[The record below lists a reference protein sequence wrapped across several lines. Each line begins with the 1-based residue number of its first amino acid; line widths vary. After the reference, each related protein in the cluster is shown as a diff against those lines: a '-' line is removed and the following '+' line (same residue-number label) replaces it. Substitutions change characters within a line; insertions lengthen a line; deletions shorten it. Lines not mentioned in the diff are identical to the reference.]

1 MNAVFDS
8 GVEEFGMAFLTFFH
22 TEVICGSWTSSDNV
36 VVSDFGEISYPF
48 STIQYEY
55 TAVQKCDVSTVDSVV
70 SESSFIPDGLH
81 YSKCC
86 KTMKGLNRK
95 VLWRYCCPGSSRYGK
110 KYTGRNNRGEST
122 THKTNHILDTDH
134 LHNSS
139 LNWLPGLL
147 YGILL
152 IFNIVMSFF
161 NVFVD
166 PSYIICICITL
177 AFRLMCYAL
186 KAMLEA
192 FCDFVW
198 DTWYGKYSTFGNSS
212 LRPTMFVI
220 FLMACSAK
228 PFFIVSGSD
237 SCGGDGCV
245 SEFTSEL
252 PSTAESLLEQA
263 KRLSREYTIIVSERR
278 KRHRKERYRNDRE
291 RVLQNQAK
299 YDRANKEIAK
309 KRMKDKY
316 DNDARKRRKDRYE
329 NDRERV
335 LQNQAIYD
343 RANKE
348 TINKRKRVSYQMK
361 KSNGEQSN
369 TSDCGDTDDFDSF
382 LRFLDVDHR
391 EKILKE
397 HLKRIGHQLDAT
409 SVNGDV
415 NKQKANV
422 CVVCDQIIF
431 GAEPVRRLT
440 KACLLEN
447 SERLCVSQYQQHFGI
462 ELHPELVRQYQVSNS
477 FRVLFVCS
485 MYFLNCFV
493 LFTLGT

>member
-22 TEVICGSWTSSDNV
+22 TEVICGSWTSSENV

-55 TAVQKCDVSTVDSVV
+55 AAVQKCDVSTVDSVV

-152 IFNIVMSFF
+152 IFDIVMSFF

-186 KAMLEA
+186 KALLEA

-278 KRHRKERYRNDRE
+278 KRHRKDRYRNDRE

-309 KRMKDKY
+309 KR
-316 DNDARKRRKDRYE
+316 RKDRYE

-335 LQNQAIYD
+335 LRNQAIYD
-343 RANKE
+343 SANKE

-422 CVVCDQIIF
+422 CVVCDEIIF

-493 LFTLGT
+493 SFTLGT

>member
-55 TAVQKCDVSTVDSVV
+55 AAVQKCDVSTVDSVV

-152 IFNIVMSFF
+152 IFDIVMSFF

-186 KAMLEA
+186 KALLEA

-278 KRHRKERYRNDRE
+278 KRHRKDRYRNDRE

-299 YDRANKEIAK
+299 YDRANKK
-309 KRMKDKY
+309 G
-316 DNDARKRRKDRYE
+316 RKDRYE

-335 LQNQAIYD
+335 LRNQAKYD
-343 RANKE
+343 RANK
-348 TINKRKRVSYQMK
+348 
-361 KSNGEQSN
+361 
-369 TSDCGDTDDFDSF
+369 
-382 LRFLDVDHR
+382 
-391 EKILKE
+391 
-397 HLKRIGHQLDAT
+397 
-409 SVNGDV
+409 
-415 NKQKANV
+415 
-422 CVVCDQIIF
+422 
-431 GAEPVRRLT
+431 
-440 KACLLEN
+440 
-447 SERLCVSQYQQHFGI
+447 
-462 ELHPELVRQYQVSNS
+462 
-477 FRVLFVCS
+477 
-485 MYFLNCFV
+485 
-493 LFTLGT
+493 

>member
-152 IFNIVMSFF
+152 IFDIVMSFF

-186 KAMLEA
+186 KALLEA

-278 KRHRKERYRNDRE
+278 KRHRKDRYRNDRE

-299 YDRANKEIAK
+299 YDRANK
-309 KRMKDKY
+309 
-316 DNDARKRRKDRYE
+316 KRRKDRYE

-335 LQNQAIYD
+335 LRNQAIYD
-343 RANKE
+343 SANKE

-422 CVVCDQIIF
+422 CVVCDEIIF

>member
-152 IFNIVMSFF
+152 IFDIVMSFF

-186 KAMLEA
+186 KALLEA

-278 KRHRKERYRNDRE
+278 KRHRKDRYRNDRE

-299 YDRANKEIAK
+299 YDRANKK
-309 KRMKDKY
+309 Q
-316 DNDARKRRKDRYE
+316 RKDRYE

-335 LQNQAIYD
+335 LRNQAIYD
-343 RANKE
+343 SANKE

-369 TSDCGDTDDFDSF
+369 TGDCGDTDDFDSF
-382 LRFLDVDHR
+382 LRFLDDDHR

-422 CVVCDQIIF
+422 CVVCDEIIF

-493 LFTLGT
+493 SFTLGT

>member
-22 TEVICGSWTSSDNV
+22 TEVICGSWTSSENV

-122 THKTNHILDTDH
+122 TYKTNHILDTDH

-152 IFNIVMSFF
+152 IFDIVMSFF

-186 KAMLEA
+186 KALLEA

-278 KRHRKERYRNDRE
+278 KRHRKDRYRNDRE
-291 RVLQNQAK
+291 RVLQNQAN
-299 YDRANKEIAK
+299 YDRANKK
-309 KRMKDKY
+309 G
-316 DNDARKRRKDRYE
+316 RKDRYE

-335 LQNQAIYD
+335 LRNQAIYD
-343 RANKE
+343 SANKE

-382 LRFLDVDHR
+382 LRFLDDDHR

-422 CVVCDQIIF
+422 CVVCDEIIF

-462 ELHPELVRQYQVSNS
+462 QLHPELVRQYQVSNS
-477 FRVLFVCS
+477 FVYYLYVQ
-485 MYFLNCFV
+485 
-493 LFTLGT
+493 

>member
-36 VVSDFGEISYPF
+36 VASDFGEISYPF

-55 TAVQKCDVSTVDSVV
+55 TAVQKCDVSTVDGVV

-95 VLWRYCCPGSSRYGK
+95 VLWRYCCPGSGRYGNK
-110 KYTGRNNRGEST
+110 FTGRNNRGEST

-147 YGILL
+147 YGILM
-152 IFNIVMSFF
+152 IFDIVMSFF

-177 AFRLMCYAL
+177 VFRLMCYAL
-186 KAMLEA
+186 KALLEA

-198 DTWYGKYSTFGNSS
+198 DTWYGKYLTFGHSS
-212 LRPTMFVI
+212 LRRTMFVI
-220 FLMACSAK
+220 FVMACSAK

-245 SEFTSEL
+245 LEFTSEL

-263 KRLSREYTIIVSERR
+263 KRLSREYTIFVSERR
-278 KRHRKERYRNDRE
+278 KRQRKDRYENDRE

-299 YDRANKEIAK
+299 YDTANKEIAK

-348 TINKRKRVSYQMK
+348 TINNRKRVSYRANKETINNRKRVSYQMK
-361 KSNGEQSN
+361 KSNCEQSN
-369 TSDCGDTDDFDSF
+369 TRDCGDTDDFDSF

-391 EKILKE
+391 EKILRE

-409 SVNGDV
+409 SVNGDI

-431 GAEPVRRLT
+431 AAEPVRRLT

-447 SERLCVSQYQQHFGI
+447 SERLCISQYQQHFGI
-462 ELHPELVRQYQVSNS
+462 QLHPELVRQYQVSN
-477 FRVLFVCS
+477 
-485 MYFLNCFV
+485 
-493 LFTLGT
+493 